1 MIDHHLSLKN
11 AVLEV
16 ELATPPAAA
25 RGAGAGARRT
35 PALRGSGALPAPRGA
50 RCRSRRDGA
59 TSRRDGAT
67 RRRRVVC
74 VDGVDAGRGVG

>member
-35 PALRGSGALPAPRGA
+35 PAA
-50 RCRSRRDGA
+50 RAKG
-59 TSRRDGAT
+59 
-67 RRRRVVC
+67 
-74 VDGVDAGRGVG
+74 